1 MGLHREPTAVT
12 NDIPILEGVLGVVG
26 FWSCGLFLK
35 GYIPNIFFEELR
47 REGELNTFMRGVDLG
62 FFNVSAYGTYR
73 DTQRFGVRVHC
84 ERDRFLSG

>member
-62 FFNVSAYGTYR
+62 FFNVSGLWYV
-73 DTQRFGVRVHC
+73 QRHTEVRG
-84 ERDRFLSG
+84 SGPL